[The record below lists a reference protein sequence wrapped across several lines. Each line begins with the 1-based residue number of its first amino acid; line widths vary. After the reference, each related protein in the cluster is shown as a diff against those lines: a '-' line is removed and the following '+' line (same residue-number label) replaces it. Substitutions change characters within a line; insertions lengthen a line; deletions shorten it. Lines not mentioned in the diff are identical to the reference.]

1 MNNYPMQ
8 GQPTQQTA
16 PPAIGQGAAA
26 GQGAATGMTTNGM
39 QLSPETIQAIM
50 NLQQNQADQAKVQKQ
65 MKMADA
71 LRSQS
76 QSGVQSS
83 SKINTP
89 NWAQALANVYAGY
102 KGKQTEQE
110 AAAKQDALTAER
122 MQSLRKYFDE
132 ATKPGGGSGG
142 GSSYR
147 STGGDGGTYGGYDG
161 FA

>member
-1 MNNYPMQ
+1 MNNYPVQ
-8 GQPTQQTA
+8 GQPMQQTQ
-16 PPAIGQGAAA
+16 PGGAV

-142 GSSYR
+142 GGSYR